1 MEQEVGC
8 SFPATVW
15 PDQFERRAMSE
26 WSDNGGAANALS
38 TAGIYKSLLGGE
50 LEGDEAVR
58 ASQQML
64 QMVMASI
71 PQAVFW
77 KDRSLRFLGC
87 NQVFADM
94 AGLDQEEIVGRTD
107 LELFWAA
114 DEAGSYRHWDERV
127 IESGRPRYE
136 IHEPIHRA
144 DGELRWLETNKV
156 PLFDFNGE
164 VVGLLGTSQDVTARL
179 RTQQQLS
186 EALSE
191 LDERVRER
199 TGALSAANEALRQQV
214 EERARL
220 QELERQQRA
229 YAEALRDTA
238 AAFNQAVD
246 IDDVLE
252 QVVESLFRLIDIDV
266 GAVLIVG
273 DDGRMT
279 LARSGVIAGNEL
291 EPGYPEGLGATV
303 ASLEPFDSTVI
314 DCSEPTWEGA
324 RLAVGSQAVLV
335 APISL
340 AGKPMG
346 YVVAESSVPNR
357 FSESDGKG
365 IRFIAD
371 QAAAAFTSV
380 QLISQARELAAIDE
394 RQHLARELH
403 DAVSQTLWTACLSA
417 EALATTDDPAQFRG
431 EIDRLRTLSRGAL
444 AEMRTLLL
452 ELRPAA
458 IEDADLPGLIDQL
471 IDAFASRKN
480 TRIERDLEE
489 IDDIAIDSKL
499 SLYRIVQEALNNV
512 ARHATPD
519 EVVVSLHS
527 YADTIQIEVHD
538 NGGGFDV
545 AAVPPGHFG
554 LRIMAERAE
563 AAGGSCTID
572 SRNGTTTIFATVPRE
587 ANG

>member
-1 MEQEVGC
+1 
-8 SFPATVW
+8 
-15 PDQFERRAMSE
+15 MSE
-26 WSDNGGAANALS
+26 WSDDGGATGGVS
-38 TAGIYKSLLGGE
+38 TAGLYKSLLDGDLDGGA
-50 LEGDEAVR
+50 AVQ

-71 PQAVFW
+71 PQGVFW
-77 KDRSLRFLGC
+77 KDRELRFLGC
-87 NQVFADM
+87 NQVFADTVGYDP
-94 AGLDQEEIVGRTD
+94 ADIVGKTD
-107 LELFWAA
+107 VELGWTTL
-114 DEAGSYRHWDERV
+114 DAGNYRNWDELV
-127 IESGRPRYE
+127 IESAKPRFE

-144 DGELRWLETNKV
+144 DGEIRWLETNKV
-156 PLFDFNGE
+156 PLVDFHGE
-164 VVGLLGTSQDVTARL
+164 VVGLLGTFQDVTSRL
-179 RTQQQLS
+179 RVQQQLS
-186 EALSE
+186 EALNE

-199 TGALSAANEALRQQV
+199 TGALSAANEALQAEV
-214 EERARL
+214 EERSRL
-220 QELERQQRA
+220 QELERRQRA

-266 GAVLIVG
+266 AAVLIVG

-279 LARSGVIAGNEL
+279 LARSGLVAGSVL
-291 EPGYPEGLGATV
+291 APGSPEGLELAV
-303 ASLEPFDSTVI
+303 AVLEPFESEVI
-314 DCSEPTWEGA
+314 DCAAPGSAEA
-324 RLAVGSQAVLV
+324 RLAIDSQSVLI

-340 AGKPMG
+340 AGKPIG
-346 YVVAESSVPNR
+346 YVVAESAAAHR
-357 FSESDGKG
+357 FAESDAKG

-371 QAAAAFTSV
+371 QAAAALTTV
-380 QLISQARELAAIDE
+380 QLITQARELAAVDE
-394 RQHLARELH
+394 RQRLARELH

-417 EALATTDDPAQFRG
+417 ESLATLENPADCRR

-458 IEDADLPGLIDQL
+458 IDDADLPGLIDQL

-489 IDDIAIDSKL
+489 IDDIALDSKL
-499 SLYRIVQEALNNV
+499 ALYRIVQEALNNV

-519 EVVVSLHS
+519 EVVVSLRSH
-527 YADTIQIEVHD
+527 DDKIEIEVHD
-538 NGGGFDV
+538 DGGGFDLC
-545 AAVPPGHFG
+545 AVPPGHFG

-563 AAGGSCTID
+563 AAGGFCIVD
-572 SRNGTTTIFATVPRE
+572 SGSGTTTVSATVPRA

>member
-1 MEQEVGC
+1 
-8 SFPATVW
+8 
-15 PDQFERRAMSE
+15 MSE
-26 WSDNGGAANALS
+26 RADDTGTAGGLS
-38 TAGIYKSLLGGE
+38 TAGIYKSLLDGD
-50 LEGDEAVR
+50 LEADEAVR

-71 PQAVFW
+71 PQGVFW

-87 NQVFADM
+87 NQVFADT
-94 AGLDQEEIVGRTD
+94 AGHAPEDIVGKTDQELSWTTLD
-107 LELFWAA
+107 
-114 DEAGSYRHWDERV
+114 AGNFRNWDELV
-127 IESGRPRYE
+127 IESGKPRFE
-136 IHEPIHRA
+136 IHEPIQGP
-144 DGELRWLETNKV
+144 DGETRWLETNKV
-156 PLFDFNGE
+156 PLVDFHGE
-164 VVGLLGTSQDVTARL
+164 VVGLLGTFQDVTSRL
-179 RTQQQLS
+179 RAQQELS

-199 TGALSAANEALRQQV
+199 TGALSAANEALRQEV
-214 EERARL
+214 EERSRL
-220 QELERQQRA
+220 QELERRQRA

-246 IDDVLE
+246 IDDVLD
-252 QVVESLFRLIDIDV
+252 QVVETLFRLIDIDV
-266 GAVLIVG
+266 AAVLIAG

-279 LARSGVIAGNEL
+279 LARSGSIAGSEL
-291 EPGYPEGLGATV
+291 EVGCPAGVEKAV
-303 ASLEPFDSTVI
+303 ASLDQFDSKVI
-314 DCSEPTWEGA
+314 DCSKPGWAGA
-324 RLAVGSQAVLV
+324 KLAVDSKSVLI

-340 AGKPMG
+340 AGKPIG
-346 YVVAESSVPNR
+346 YVVAESSDAGR
-357 FSESDGKG
+357 FTDSDAKG

-371 QAAAAFTSV
+371 QAAAALTTV
-380 QLISQARELAAIDE
+380 QLITQARELAAVDE
-394 RQHLARELH
+394 RQRLARELH

-417 EALATTDDPAQFRG
+417 ESLATLDDPAESRR

-480 TRIERDLEE
+480 TAIERDLEE
-489 IDDIAIDSKL
+489 IDDISVDSKL
-499 SLYRIVQEALNNV
+499 ALYRIVQEALNNV

-519 EVVVSLHS
+519 SVVVSLHS

-538 NGGGFDV
+538 DGGGFDV
-545 AAVPPGHFG
+545 DAVPPGHFG

-563 AAGGSCTID
+563 AAGGACTID

-587 ANG
+587 SCG